1 MEDMMLKLITTTTVF
16 TILLFANAALYA
28 GGGGGGG
35 GLSIDFTKLQL
46 TVLEGSISPKE
57 DLSAL
62 DPGFYEFVVTNKS
75 SNKVVFEIQDLKTE
89 KVLGKL
95 KVKPNKVRKSRVK
108 ITENGFRYRNSN
120 EAWYEFTVN

>member
-1 MEDMMLKLITTTTVF
+1 VEDMMLKLITTTIVF

-35 GLSIDFTKLQL
+35 MASDFTKLQL

-57 DLSAL
+57 DLSSL
-62 DPGFYEFVVTNKS
+62 DPGLYEFVVTNKS

-89 KVLGKL
+89 KVLGKI

>member
-1 MEDMMLKLITTTTVF
+1 MMLKLITTTTVF

-35 GLSIDFTKLQL
+35 MASDFTKLQL

-57 DLSAL
+57 DLSSL
-62 DPGFYEFVVTNKS
+62 GPGLYEFVVTNKS

-89 KVLGKL
+89 KVLGKI

-108 ITENGFRYRNSN
+108 ITENGFRYRKSN
-120 EAWYEFTVN
+120 EPWYEFTVD